1 MEPPGNPVR
10 FMLRVDSGYSLEGGS
25 RPGSGAG
32 RGQSVAQMRGEART
46 VYGYDLES
54 ENVAAL

>member
-1 MEPPGNPVR
+1 
-10 FMLRVDSGYSLEGGS
+10 MLRVDSGYSLEGGPG
-25 RPGSGAG
+25 PGSGAG